1 MAVKMDI
8 KDVTAEDLT
17 NIEASQVYR
26 RTLFLRWDEE
36 SGLIHRNGCFL
47 DCSFDRYLALFISA
61 I

>member
-1 MAVKMDI
+1 MNR
-8 KDVTAEDLT
+8 L
-17 NIEASQVYR
+17 VYR